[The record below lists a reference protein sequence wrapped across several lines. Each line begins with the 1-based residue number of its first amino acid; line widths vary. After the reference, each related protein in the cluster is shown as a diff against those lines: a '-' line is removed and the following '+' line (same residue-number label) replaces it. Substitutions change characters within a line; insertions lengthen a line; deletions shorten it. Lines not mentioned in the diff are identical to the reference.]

1 MNSKK
6 RVAPYWSKVVSVFLI
21 TCSLVVLAGTLTNR
35 VRSQGY
41 QESLTGFDNQTN
53 GMVEQVF
60 FAQDRELFEKRD
72 TIEDGLGPVYNAQ
85 SCVECHQNV
94 VAGGGSQVL
103 VIRAGHRDHNGNF
116 VESPGGSLIN
126 DRAIDPSIQEYVL
139 PGENIQSQ
147 RISLSTLGDGY
158 VEAIDDQTLLAIAAR
173 QPAQSRGAI
182 NGQAILVPILES
194 PGATRVGRFGWKSQ
208 HASLLSFTA
217 DAYLNEVGITS
228 RLLPEENTSLG
239 RSVAAFDK
247 VADIED
253 SDNDIDNIA
262 RFMRATKAPSPD
274 SRLAN
279 TPDARQGGQI
289 FNQIGCAIC
298 HVPNI
303 VTAAPGTVTNGGTYI
318 VPAAIGNKV
327 IHPYS
332 DFLLHNVGTGDGIVQ
347 NGGPETANKMR
358 TPPLWGFRTRNRFM
372 HDGQSFTPEEAI
384 RRHRGEAEAVISWFN
399 QLGNRQKSQ
408 LMTYLRSL

>member
-6 RVAPYWSKVVSVFLI
+6 RVAPYWSKAVSLFLI
-21 TCSLVVLAGTLTNR
+21 TSSLVVLAGMLTNQ

-41 QESLTGFDNQTN
+41 QEALTGFDNQTN
-53 GMVEQVF
+53 GMIEQVF

-94 VAGGGSQVL
+94 VSGGGSQIL
-103 VIRAGHRDHNGNF
+103 VIRAGHRDQNGSF

-139 PGENIQSQ
+139 PGETIQSQ

-158 VEAIDDQTLLAIAAR
+158 VEAIDDQTLLGIAAR

-182 NGQAILVPILES
+182 NGQALLVPVLES

-262 RFMRATKAPSPD
+262 RFMRATKAPSSD
-274 SRLAN
+274 SALAR
-279 TPDARQGGQI
+279 TVDARQGGQI

-318 VPAAIGNKV
+318 VSAALGSKV

-384 RRHRGEAEAVISWFN
+384 RRHRGEAEAVISWYN

-408 LMTYLRSL
+408 LITFLRSL

>member
-1 MNSKK
+1 MNKNERK
-6 RVAPYWSKVVSVFLI
+6 PLPWTTILKITLVTGCIVIVAGIVNREVS
-21 TCSLVVLAGTLTNR
+21 
-35 VRSQGY
+35 SQGF
-41 QESLTGFDNQTN
+41 QEAPTGFDNQTN
-53 GMVEQVF
+53 GMIEQVTF
-60 FAQDRELFEKRD
+60 NQDRELFEKRD

-94 VAGGGSQVL
+94 VSGGSSQIL
-103 VIRAGHRDHNGNF
+103 VVRAGHRDSSGDF
-116 VESPGGSLIN
+116 IESPGGSLIH

-139 PGENIQSQ
+139 PSETIRSQ
-147 RISLSTLGDGY
+147 RISLSTLGDGFI
-158 VEAIDDQTLLAIAAR
+158 EAIDDQTLLAIAAS
-173 QPAQSRGAI
+173 QPGQSRGAVS
-182 NGQAILVPILES
+182 GQAILVPILES
-194 PGATRVGRFGWKSQ
+194 PGATRVGRFGWKAQ

-228 RLLPEENTSLG
+228 RLEPNENTSLG

-274 SRLAN
+274 VALAQ
-279 TPDARQGGQI
+279 TTDARQGGQL
-289 FNQIGCAIC
+289 FSQIGCAIC

-303 VTAAPGTVTNGGTYI
+303 NTAAPGTSTNGGTYI
-318 VPAAIGNKV
+318 VPAALGNKV

-347 NGGPETANKMR
+347 NGGRETAFKMR

-372 HDGQSFTPEEAI
+372 HDGQSLTAEEAI
-384 RRHRGEAEAVISWFN
+384 RRHSGEASSASSKFN
-399 QLGNRQKSQ
+399 QLGNRQKGQ
-408 LMTYLRSL
+408 LITYLRSL

>member
-1 MNSKK
+1 MNVKE
-6 RVAPYWSKVVSVFLI
+6 RVATHGSKILSVFLI
-21 TCSLVVLAGTLTNR
+21 ACSLVVLADMLNKQ

-41 QESLTGFDNQTN
+41 QESLTGFDNQSN
-53 GMVEQVF
+53 GMVEQVTF
-60 FAQDRELFEKRD
+60 SQDRELFEKRD

-94 VAGGGSQVL
+94 VAGGGSQIL
-103 VIRAGHRDHNGNF
+103 VVRAGHRDNNGNF

-126 DRAIDPSIQEYVL
+126 DRAIDPSILEYVL

-158 VEAIDDQTLLAIAAR
+158 VEAIDDQTLLGIAAR
-173 QPAQSRGAI
+173 QPAQSKGAI
-182 NGQAILVPILES
+182 NGQALLVPILES
-194 PGATRVGRFGWKSQ
+194 PGATRIGRFGWKSQ

-228 RLLPEENTSLG
+228 RLLPDENSSLG

-274 SRLAN
+274 STLAQ
-279 TPDARQGGQI
+279 TTDARQGGQI

-303 VTAAPGTVTNGGTYI
+303 VTAAPGTATNGGTYI
-318 VPAAIGNKV
+318 VPAALGNKI

-372 HDGQSFTPEEAI
+372 HDGQSFTPDEAI
-384 RRHRGEAEAVISWFN
+384 RRHRGEADAVTARFN
-399 QLGNRQKSQ
+399 QLGSRQRSQ
-408 LMTYLRSL
+408 LITYLRSL